1 MPYARAPSRSVT
13 AASSDGARRASP
25 GATIRDEAA
34 RHEGASYG
42 TAALAAGTTRLA
54 GAALRGHRRARG
66 PPLGRLPPPDARAPV
81 VQPAP
86 GASGAAGGGRRAA
99 PAPAPPWGGGGG
111 ARCWR
116 RRPRAR
122 GGAR

>member
-13 AASSDGARRASP
+13 AATSDGARRASP

-54 GAALRGHRRARG
+54 GAALRGHRRVRG
-66 PPLGRLPPPDARAPV
+66 PPIGRLPSIDAGAPV
-81 VQPAP
+81 VQQAP
-86 GASGAAGGGRRAA
+86 VASGAAVGERVVAHGAPSPWREGGGQIF
-99 PAPAPPWGGGGG
+99 G
-111 ARCWR
+111 
-116 RRPRAR
+116 R
-122 GGAR
+122 GHPS

>member
-13 AASSDGARRASP
+13 AATSDGARRASP

-54 GAALRGHRRARG
+54 GAALRGHRRVRG
-66 PPLGRLPPPDARAPV
+66 PPIGRLPSNGAGAPA
-81 VQPAP
+81 VQHGPV
-86 GASGAAGGGRRAA
+86 ASGDRKSIVHGKRVDVGGSQIIKKKNEHQNE
-99 PAPAPPWGGGGG
+99 
-111 ARCWR
+111 
-116 RRPRAR
+116 
-122 GGAR
+122 

>member
-13 AASSDGARRASP
+13 AATSDGARRASP

-54 GAALRGHRRARG
+54 GAPLRGHRRVRG
-66 PPLGRLPPPDARAPV
+66 PPIGRLPSIDAGAPV
-81 VQPAP
+81 VQQAP
-86 GASGAAGGGRRAA
+86 VASGAAVGERFVAHGAPSRWRQVGGKLIGRGH
-99 PAPAPPWGGGGG
+99 PWLG
-111 ARCWR
+111 
-116 RRPRAR
+116 
-122 GGAR
+122 